1 MSTTKTTKK
10 TSSAKKAV
18 KPDAPAEEKI
28 EAKEVP
34 VQEAPV
40 KEEAAV
46 VNVAPV
52 EVVAEQEEPEA
63 APAPEITVVPKKKI
77 LFVASEAAPFI
88 ATGGLAE
95 VIGSLSKALAKSDA
109 YDVRVIIP
117 LYQDIKKEYRKDFRF
132 IGNIFVPLSW
142 RNQYC
147 GIFEYEANNVKFYFV
162 DNEYYFKRPGCYGYY
177 DDGER
182 FAFFCRSV
190 MEILSFIGFYPD
202 ILHCHDWQAALAAL
216 YLKTIYCFR
225 PEYQFIRAVF
235 TIHNIEYQ
243 GKYSL
248 DILEDLFGISNRF
261 RYLVEYDRC
270 INLMK
275 GAIECCERFSTVSPT
290 YAGEIK
296 DPYYSHGLD
305 PIIRRNEFKLCG
317 ILNGI
322 DPDYYNPATDKSLFA
337 NYDADNVA
345 PKAVCK
351 EELQRM
357 LNLPVKPETPIIAMI
372 TRLVSHKG
380 LDLVKEVIEQVLR
393 QDVQFVL
400 LGTGDSTYENYFSDL
415 ARRYQ
420 GKVVSIISFNSDLSR
435 KIYAGADLFLMPSKS
450 EPCGLS
456 QMIASRYGTVAI
468 VRETG
473 GLRDSI
479 TPYGAGGNGFTFRD
493 YNAYD
498 MLYVINEAIGV
509 YHNKDEWKA
518 LQQKAMRTDFSW
530 AKSATYYEG
539 LYLGMLK

>member
-1 MSTTKTTKK
+1 MSTAKTTKPEEKK
-10 TSSAKKAV
+10 TAAKPKAPAKKAPV
-18 KPDAPAEEKI
+18 KKAAPKVEAPVEEVKAPEVEIVETPAPMPKEEAPAEI
-28 EAKEVP
+28 V
-34 VQEAPV
+34 
-40 KEEAAV
+40 
-46 VNVAPV
+46 
-52 EVVAEQEEPEA
+52 
-63 APAPEITVVPKKKI
+63 VVPKKKF

-95 VIGSLSKALAKSDA
+95 VIGSLSKAIAKDDR
-109 YDVRVIIP
+109 YDVRVILP

-147 GIFEYEANNVKFYFV
+147 GIFEYVANNVTFYFV

-190 MEILSFIGFYPD
+190 MEILSFLNFYPD
-202 ILHCHDWQAALAAL
+202 VLHCHDWQAALAAI

-243 GKYSL
+243 GQYSL
-248 DILEDLFGISNRF
+248 DILEDLFGISNRY
-261 RYLVEYDRC
+261 RYLVEYDHC

-305 PIIRRNEFKLCG
+305 GIIRRNEFKLCG

-322 DPDYYNPATDKSLFA
+322 DPDYYNPATDKALFA
-337 NYDADNVA
+337 NYSAEDVA

-357 LNLPVKPETPIIAMI
+357 LNLPVKADTPIIAMI

-393 QDVQFVL
+393 QDVQFIL
-400 LGTGDSTYENYFSDL
+400 LGTGDSQYENYFSDL

-435 KIYAGADLFLMPSKS
+435 KIYSGADIFLMPSKS

-498 MLYVINEAIGV
+498 MLYVIGEAIGV
-509 YHNKDEWKA
+509 YQNKEEWAK
-518 LQQKAMRTDFSW
+518 LVHKAMTTDFTWSTS
-530 AKSATYYEG
+530 AKYYEG

>member
-1 MSTTKTTKK
+1 M
-10 TSSAKKAV
+10 
-18 KPDAPAEEKI
+18 
-28 EAKEVP
+28 
-34 VQEAPV
+34 
-40 KEEAAV
+40 
-46 VNVAPV
+46 
-52 EVVAEQEEPEA
+52 
-63 APAPEITVVPKKKI
+63 
-77 LFVASEAAPFI
+77 
-88 ATGGLAE
+88 
-95 VIGSLSKALAKSDA
+95 
-109 YDVRVIIP
+109 RVIIP